1 MRIQE
6 EIEKL
11 ASLYPVLSQLPASL
25 QHAFAD
31 GSFPVQAEADAIL
44 FDVDA
49 TIQSFLLLT
58 EGSVRVIWPG
68 HEREL
73 LLYRV
78 QPGSCCVISI
88 CHLLGNTRYR
98 ARAQVES
105 AIRGIALPQPLFQA
119 MLEQSPSFSLFI
131 LNIFSDRYTQVL
143 ELLERVTSMR
153 LDGRLARLLAYRGPV
168 IRTTHLELADEL
180 GSVREV
186 ISRILKDFE
195 ARGFIKLE
203 RGLIEV
209 LDQDMLQ
216 KISQLHDSSRRL
228 S

>member
-1 MRIQE
+1 MRIQG
-6 EIEKL
+6 EIEQL
-11 ASLYPVLSQLPASL
+11 SRLYPVLQQLPASL
-25 QHAFAD
+25 QNAIAD
-31 GSFPVQAEADAIL
+31 ASYPVQAEPDTIL

-58 EGSVRVIWPG
+58 QGSVRVVLPG

-78 QPGSCCVISI
+78 QPGNCCVISI
-88 CHLLGNTRYR
+88 CHLLGNTHYR
-98 ARAQVES
+98 VRAQVES
-105 AIRGIALPQPLFQA
+105 AICGIAMPRPLFQA
-119 MLEQSPSFSLFI
+119 MIDQSPAFSRFI
-131 LNIFSDRYTQVL
+131 LNVFSDRYTQVL

-153 LDGRLARLLAYRGPV
+153 LDGRLARLLVYRGPV
-168 IRTTHLELADEL
+168 IHATHLELADEL

-186 ISRILKDFE
+186 ISRILKDFA
-195 ARGFIKLE
+195 ARGWIKLE
-203 RGLIEV
+203 RGQVEV

-216 KISQLHDSSRRL
+216 QISQFRDSSHRL